1 MENKKQYNTIEEG
14 QLEVMVLETIKKL
27 ETSGNENDTDQLAQ
41 DVEDLFFDLYDEE
54 YELWGMSAREAEDFV
69 SLVSQISNYY
79 VEEMFG

>member
-54 YELWGMSAREAEDFV
+54 YELWGMSARESEDFV